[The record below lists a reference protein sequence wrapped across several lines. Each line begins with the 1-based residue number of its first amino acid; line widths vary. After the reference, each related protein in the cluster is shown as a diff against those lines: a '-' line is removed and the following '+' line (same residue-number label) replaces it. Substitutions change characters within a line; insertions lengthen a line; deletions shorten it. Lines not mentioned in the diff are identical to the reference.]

1 VFPTNARASGFGL
14 AQSAGRIASAGIIP
28 GILLVMNAYG
38 VPAVFILI
46 AASLIIAAIA
56 VTQVGPEARGRGLDE
71 VAPPTA

>member
-1 VFPTNARASGFGL
+1 
-14 AQSAGRIASAGIIP
+14 
-28 GILLVMNAYG
+28 MNAYG